1 MNSRVESEISR
12 LDIVKLVLASLL
24 VIAGLVA
31 FYAFSDHSLLLRAI
45 GMLVVLSI
53 AGVIAAQTEKGRRV
67 WGFVQDAQIEVRKV
81 VWPTRQETT
90 QTTMLVMLMV
100 IIVALILWLLDIFLG
115 WAIRLLLG
123 Q

>member
-1 MNSRVESEISR
+1 MNSRIESENSR
-12 LDIVKLVLASLL
+12 LDAIKLVIASLL
-24 VIAGLVA
+24 VIGGLVA
-31 FYAFSDHSLLLRAI
+31 FYVYSDQSLLLRAV
-45 GMLVVLSI
+45 GMLVVLGI
-53 AGVIAAQTEKGRRV
+53 AGAIAAQTERGRHV

-90 QTTMLVMLMV
+90 QTTILVMVMV

-123 Q
+123 

>member
-12 LDIVKLVLASLL
+12 HDVIKLVIASLL
-24 VIAGLVA
+24 VAGGLVA
-31 FYAFSDHSLLLRAI
+31 FYVYADQSLLLRAI
-45 GMLVVLSI
+45 GMLVVLGI
-53 AGVIAAQTEKGRRV
+53 AGAIAAQTEKGRQV

-90 QTTMLVMLMV
+90 QTTLLVMLMV